1 MGMRR
6 AQNRRVQGIPPN
18 RQIVGEAPGTAQQ
31 VGILETADITPRVG
45 HRPVNFGRRF

>member
-6 AQNRRVQGIPPN
+6 AQDRGVQCIPPH
-18 RQIVGEAPGTAQQ
+18 RQIVGEASGPAQQ
-31 VGILETADITPRVG
+31 VGILEAAGITPRVS